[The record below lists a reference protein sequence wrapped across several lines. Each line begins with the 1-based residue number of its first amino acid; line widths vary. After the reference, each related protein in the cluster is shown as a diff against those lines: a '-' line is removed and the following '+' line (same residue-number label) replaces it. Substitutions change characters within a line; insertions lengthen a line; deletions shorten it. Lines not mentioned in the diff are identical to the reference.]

1 MKKNIKFAIKSLV
14 FLTLLAIVLGITTY
28 ILIPKFYYNSDWP
41 TSSTFLGFYE
51 IEEDTVDVVFLGS
64 SHCVSAFS
72 PQYLY
77 NEFGITSYNLGCEQ
91 QNLITS
97 YYWLKECLKYQ
108 SPKVVVLENYLCYDY
123 MPIYKMNCEENCL
136 RKAVDFMRLSDN
148 KIEFINALCENDES
162 FDKLSFYFTN
172 LRYHDRWK
180 ELTASDFTIEKVK
193 DNNQM
198 KGFSFLTKKC
208 NIKDYSPYRIDD
220 ISNTESIEMFPLM
233 EEYLEKITTLCEEN
247 EIALIITT
255 TPTNRYELGKHIT
268 TLEYA
273 KQHSLDYYD
282 FNEASLYDEITYD
295 FSNDNRDGDHANI
308 WGAHKLT
315 QKMGEILTTN
325 YKVKPHKN
333 SAWNDTKD
341 FYDQMCEYAQLKEI
355 TDLNVYLDSLYKML
369 YDDNEIN
376 PRYMLFISVKYD
388 CATSITQTYLNG
400 FSKLG
405 LTPDNLSIIYNS
417 YYAVISNQ
425 GIQES
430 SFPYALTLNGQ
441 TPNGDIEYSVTSGG
455 LYGGNKASIIINGSE
470 RAKNLNG
477 INIVLY
483 DTVLEYTI
491 DSVVFN
497 TSEPKLRVSR

>member
-1 MKKNIKFAIKSLV
+1 M
-14 FLTLLAIVLGITTY
+14 
-28 ILIPKFYYNSDWP
+28 
-41 TSSTFLGFYE
+41 
-51 IEEDTVDVVFLGS
+51 
-64 SHCVSAFS
+64 
-72 PQYLY
+72 
-77 NEFGITSYNLGCEQ
+77 
-91 QNLITS
+91 
-97 YYWLKECLKYQ
+97 
-108 SPKVVVLENYLCYDY
+108 
-123 MPIYKMNCEENCL
+123 
-136 RKAVDFMRLSDN
+136 
-148 KIEFINALCENDES
+148 
-162 FDKLSFYFTN
+162 
-172 LRYHDRWK
+172 
-180 ELTASDFTIEKVK
+180 
-193 DNNQM
+193 
-198 KGFSFLTKKC
+198 
-208 NIKDYSPYRIDD
+208 
-220 ISNTESIEMFPLM
+220 
-233 EEYLEKITTLCEEN
+233 
-247 EIALIITT
+247 
-255 TPTNRYELGKHIT
+255 
-268 TLEYA
+268 
-273 KQHSLDYYD
+273 
-282 FNEASLYDEITYD
+282 YDEITYD